1 MSGCCLVE
9 AWAQKTRPPY
19 GAFYNSRGLSKVKP
33 INVSTLEMIFCAFCR
48 KLFRE
53 GTYLVVYPG

>member
-1 MSGCCLVE
+1 VHFAE
-9 AWAQKTRPPY
+9 NY
-19 GAFYNSRGLSKVKP
+19 FVKVL
-33 INVSTLEMIFCAFCR
+33 ILWFIQVSTLEIIFCAFCR

>member
-1 MSGCCLVE
+1 M
-9 AWAQKTRPPY
+9 KTD
-19 GAFYNSRGLSKVKP
+19 F
-33 INVSTLEMIFCAFCR
+33 STLEIIFCAFCR

>member
-1 MSGCCLVE
+1 MMRVLVQIHVIHQQDALWQHAE
-9 AWAQKTRPPY
+9 ND
-19 GAFYNSRGLSKVKP
+19 GNCFFCF
-33 INVSTLEMIFCAFCR
+33 STLEIIFCAFCR